1 MMEVNQTFSNNHVG
15 AQSELT
21 NLRQEATVVNPH
33 SYHHNQLYRPL
44 GNLDVHAVPQLT
56 RYDGTKEKD
65 KKGRVVGGNRK
76 HLPRQKLRVVLLL
89 VPFPYHTIID
99 IQ

>member
-56 RYDGTKEKD
+56 RYDGTSSAR
-65 KKGRVVGGNRK
+65 KGQEGEGGRWK
-76 HLPRQKLRVVLLL
+76 QKA
-89 VPFPYHTIID
+89 FT
-99 IQ
+99 